1 MILSL
6 ASQIKRAYLEFQT
19 PKVRFLS
26 KSCMRCY
33 ESFSQM
39 WTIQI
44 RAAFV
49 SFKTKEASSVVRD
62 TERQVGDR
70 LNCSLRNIQ
79 RCRADIT
86 KAVHY
91 ELCYKLI
98 PRHERIKAREFNLA
112 GLPTREPS
120 WNGVVLTKNL
130 PSLDNI
136 TTLHQRLSEA
146 ENKIEQ
152 LKTSLSWRITEPL
165 RFVRDRLVSAVW
177 RVRKAISKGP
187 VRAPAPNLPESSRGI
202 IAPLFDEAY
211 YTSLNPEANASDRSP
226 VDHYIERGWKEGL
239 KPHPLFDPAWYLKE
253 NPEVAKAGVEPL
265 HHYMTS
271 GWRDGRSPH
280 PLFDVRYY
288 LNKAPEL

>member
-1 MILSL
+1 MAHSPDKKIS
-6 ASQIKRAYLEFQT
+6 R
-19 PKVRFLS
+19 
-26 KSCMRCY
+26 
-33 ESFSQM
+33 
-39 WTIQI
+39 
-44 RAAFV
+44 
-49 SFKTKEASSVVRD
+49 
-62 TERQVGDR
+62 
-70 LNCSLRNIQ
+70 
-79 RCRADIT
+79 
-86 KAVHY
+86 
-91 ELCYKLI
+91 
-98 PRHERIKAREFNLA
+98 
-112 GLPTREPS
+112 
-120 WNGVVLTKNL
+120 
-130 PSLDNI
+130 SLDNI

-187 VRAPAPNLPESSRGI
+187 VKAPAILTESSRSI
-202 IAPLFDEAY
+202 IAPLFDEEY

-288 LNKAPEL
+288 LNQAPELYEMGMRAGHSLPPTWRTEGAKAESAFRSGLVRKL